1 MFLGYQEDQWEQAAL
16 VPGGHQQEDPE
27 LTGAAEESGWRC
39 SPSLSFA
46 APSSWND
53 WEGVSTNIITR
64 RHGHLWTEIFN
75 SISCFMLW
83 KQNSVLGMF
92 FRWLLL
98 GLWMTHFFFSS
109 MKKYETAASAFEE
122 APRPTWSHLLHLT
135 IRAGSHRQLGKD
147 SWWETGVYLNI
158 PRHLS
163 FECTVSNEIDSCLNV
178 FWCRQMWTTKNT
190 EKICWSSRMKW
201 RSTIFSTVK
210 LRHWLRTSLQIGY
223 FLTAYF
229 KCSSE

>member
-1 MFLGYQEDQWEQAAL
+1 MFIGYQEDQWGQAAL

-98 GLWMTHFFFSS
+98 GLWMTHFFFPPQWKS
-109 MKKYETAASAFEE
+109 MKQL
-122 APRPTWSHLLHLT
+122 RV
-135 IRAGSHRQLGKD
+135 RLGKLQEQHNHIYYMTR
-147 SWWETGVYLNI
+147 SEQA
-158 PRHLS
+158 P
-163 FECTVSNEIDSCLNV
+163 TVNWGKIVD
-178 FWCRQMWTTKNT
+178 
-190 EKICWSSRMKW
+190 EKLVCI
-201 RSTIFSTVK
+201 
-210 LRHWLRTSLQIGY
+210 
-223 FLTAYF
+223 
-229 KCSSE
+229 